1 MTKYVLVI
9 KNGNNVKIG
18 RHEYTREQADKRLLE
33 VRQAGIKNMEIME
46 VNEAYGIK

>member
-9 KNGNNVKIG
+9 KKGNNVKIG
-18 RHEYTREQADKRLLE
+18 RHEYTREQADMRLLE